1 MDSGGNRRHLQA
13 LPGLQIRL
21 KNSSWGLRDLH
32 HCQAGLLLRPVL
44 LSETSHQTR
53 CHQTEPWGMHSRIHR
68 RGGGGTGDFQRSIDR
83 VAGKFASVKRP
94 AIGYVPQSMVI
105 SPVLRGLL

>member
-1 MDSGGNRRHLQA
+1 MRPLSAQQKGCVVSGPA
-13 LPGLQIRL
+13 P
-21 KNSSWGLRDLH
+21 
-32 HCQAGLLLRPVL
+32 
-44 LSETSHQTR
+44 LST
-53 CHQTEPWGMHSRIHR
+53 C
-68 RGGGGTGDFQRSIDR
+68 SIDR